1 MSKFIV
7 IIIFI
12 IFTFKVQSSIKSGI
26 SLNNLIYRIESFFRR
41 KRALKFCKNFFT
53 EGDNYYKLQNSFV
66 TITADKDCNT
76 LKCCNRKNNKES
88 IFVDWRLQ
96 KEYKQNLYNECY
108 TNRLNAIFDNI
119 AINFYSATTYQ
130 EICNDL
136 ILNFETITQT
146 KDESKAPV
154 YEIDIGPKIENE
166 NLLNINE
173 ATEQEII
180 DLPGINVAHA
190 KKIIRYR
197 DLHNGFKNLDEFYK
211 EMKIKPHFI
220 KKLNQI
226 ICVKE
231 YLKKEMNIENNERII
246 DF

>member
-1 MSKFIV
+1 MLKVIV
-7 IIIFI
+7 ITIL
-12 IFTFKVQSSIKSGI
+12 VI
-26 SLNNLIYRIESFFRR
+26 SFIYRFIFSGKNLNKLICKIESFFRR
-41 KRALKFCKNFFT
+41 KRALKFCKNFLL
-53 EGDNYYKLQNSFV
+53 EGKNYYRLQNNFV
-66 TITADKDCNT
+66 SITVDRECNT
-76 LKCCNRKNNKES
+76 IKCCNRKNDKES

-96 KEYKQNLYNECY
+96 KEYQQIKYNKCY
-108 TNRLNAIFDNI
+108 TNRLNTVFDNI
-119 AINFYSATTYQ
+119 AINFYSATTYT

-146 KDESKAPV
+146 KDESKAPE
-154 YEIDIGPKIENE
+154 YEINIGPKVEKE

-226 ICVKE
+226 ICVEECIKE
-231 YLKKEMNIENNERII
+231 EIHIENNERII
-246 DF
+246 DL